1 MSYESE
7 NLKAFE
13 DQTETDINEL
23 KGQIKQLETQINKID
38 IDYLKAVCYSLELLD
53 PKRLYFDDDI
63 IRLKQLIRILNVM
76 DFNKSDYIISK
87 LENEYKK

>member
-38 IDYLKAVCYSLELLD
+38 IDYLKAVCYSLALLD
-53 PKRLYFDDDI
+53 PQGRYFDDDI
-63 IRLKQLIRILNVM
+63 IRLKQLIRVLNVM